1 MKMNK
6 IEKRPEG
13 VATKLLNIIACLTFF
28 VFSVFPF
35 SLSFAAEEV
44 STVTISV
51 NEQGKTIIIADGKT
65 LEVAAGDGWRIFT
78 FSSGETIGVFIDSR
92 TDAPSIKIYSGTV
105 HVLAGDTTTTVP
117 EGAAMSVNVN
127 HETGAASVTAI
138 AGTIQ
143 VEAGTTTTT
152 VPEGST
158 MAASVDIETGAATVI
173 AVTGTV
179 EVTSEGKT
187 VLVQQGGGQPQ
198 LFRENRLRLLSLC
211 LLRLRLLRLRLL
223 RLLRHRLGPI
233 YRLRQIRQVLHPIRL
248 TVLFRDKW
256 LGCR

>member
-1 MKMNK
+1 MNR

-13 VATKLLNIIACLTFF
+13 VGTKPLNIIACLTFF

-35 SLSFAAEEV
+35 HLSFAAEEV
-44 STVTISV
+44 STVMISV
-51 NEQGKTIIIADGKT
+51 NEQGATIIIDDGKS
-65 LEVAAGDGWRIFT
+65 LEVAAGDGWRTFT
-78 FSSGETIGVFIDSR
+78 LSSGETIGVFIDPR
-92 TDAPSIKIYSGTV
+92 TDAPSIKIYSGTGTV

-117 EGAAMSVNVN
+117 EGAAMSVTVN

-158 MAASVDIETGAATVI
+158 MAASVDTETGAATVI

-179 EVTSEGKT
+179 EVTSEGER
-187 VLVQQGGGQPQ
+187 VLVQQGEATTASPGEPPAPPVPVPPVPPPPPPSPE
-198 LFRENRLRLLSLC
+198 LPTPPDPPDPPPDPPHSPFS
-211 LLRLRLLRLRLL
+211 
-223 RLLRHRLGPI
+223 
-233 YRLRQIRQVLHPIRL
+233 
-248 TVLFRDKW
+248 
-256 LGCR
+256 

>member
-187 VLVQQGGGQPQ
+187 VLVQQGGGNHSFSGRTSCASCPCV
-198 LFRENRLRLLSLC
+198 FCACAFCASC
-211 LLRLRLLRLRLL
+211 AT
-223 RLLRHRLGPI
+223 G
-233 YRLRQIRQVLHPIRL
+233 
-248 TVLFRDKW
+248 
-256 LGCR
+256 